1 MDAASTEPSRNS
13 AWCVV
18 IPVKDARTGKSRLA
32 ATVPEA
38 DEQLRRAI
46 ADDTVRAAVEALG
59 ADGVVVVTSDRVLG
73 ASWSEAGVAVHPDPD
88 AGLNAAVAAGLVV
101 ARHSGRRTAALL
113 GDLPAV
119 TPTDLL
125 AALTAASGYSD
136 SFVPDRDGTGTV
148 LRCGERF
155 VPRFGPA
162 SAAAHERDG
171 AVRLSLDLPRLRT
184 DVDDRD
190 SLLLAEGLGLGPST
204 KSALSRIAL
213 G

>member
-1 MDAASTEPSRNS
+1 MDATSTEPVPNT

-32 ATVPEA
+32 ATVPDA

-46 ADDTVRAAVEALG
+46 ADDTIRAAAEALG
-59 ADGVVVVTSDRVLG
+59 RRGVVVVTSDRVLA
-73 ASWSEAGVAVHPDPD
+73 ASWSTAGVAVHPDPE
-88 AGLNAAVAAGLVV
+88 AGLNAAVAAGLSA
-101 ARHSGRRTAALL
+101 ARTSGRRTAALL
-113 GDLPAV
+113 GDLPAL
-119 TPTDLL
+119 TPADLL
-125 AALTAASGYSD
+125 TALSAASGHCD

-148 LRCGERF
+148 LRCGEGF
-155 VPRFGPA
+155 VPRFGPE

-184 DVDDRD
+184 DVDDAD
-190 SLLLAEGLGLGPST
+190 SLRLAEGLGLGPST
-204 KSALSRIAL
+204 KSALSRTAL